1 MGGNDDDAE
10 YLRQIEI
17 QRRNFEAQFGSI
29 EEMGYEDK
37 TKVSDTESLSS
48 DDDDEDEEESDSD
61 DELISGSDDGEE
73 DDDDEIESE
82 EEFKGF
88 DEPQPKVIKFK
99 DPTRE
104 YQEPTKEQK
113 KLLKSGKAPSLL
125 AKSKPT
131 IEKPKTKE
139 DKENFDNDLELQRF
153 LNESHILSN
162 FKNKESGADLTLQTL
177 DHEEPIG
184 AANRHILQSRLQ
196 KLSSVNGVAKKNLS
210 KMPMSIR
217 KGMVKNRIEKIA
229 KFEKDA
235 REGDIILSK
244 VKKGELRDI
253 GGSVSISERIG
264 TGLKNNKKLK
274 HRDRGL
280 KIQSVGKS
288 TRNGLIISQ
297 REIDRINGTGGG
309 RGKGR
314 GKGRG
319 GRR

>member
-1 MGGNDDDAE
+1 M
-10 YLRQIEI
+10 
-17 QRRNFEAQFGSI
+17 
-29 EEMGYEDK
+29 
-37 TKVSDTESLSS
+37 
-48 DDDDEDEEESDSD
+48 
-61 DELISGSDDGEE
+61 
-73 DDDDEIESE
+73 
-82 EEFKGF
+82 
-88 DEPQPKVIKFK
+88 
-99 DPTRE
+99 
-104 YQEPTKEQK
+104 
-113 KLLKSGKAPSLL
+113 KSGKAPSLL
-125 AKSKPT
+125 AKAKPT

-235 REGDIILSK
+235 KEGDIILSK

-314 GKGRG
+314 G

>member
-48 DDDDEDEEESDSD
+48 DDDDDDEESDSD
-61 DELISGSDDGEE
+61 DELISGM
-73 DDDDEIESE
+73 
-82 EEFKGF
+82 
-88 DEPQPKVIKFK
+88 V
-99 DPTRE
+99 
-104 YQEPTKEQK
+104 
-113 KLLKSGKAPSLL
+113 KLHHYSQ
-125 AKSKPT
+125 KSKPT

-196 KLSSVNGVAKKNLS
+196 KLSSVNGVAKKNLT

-235 REGDIILSK
+235 KEGDIILSK